1 MCALEWE
8 EDGAGWQRRRHL
20 WVWEEELLAECSGLL
35 LDISLQTN
43 ISDSWIWRTNIG
55 GGYSVR
61 DAYSR
66 LTALAVG
73 TTTGASDLIWHQQVP
88 LKVSVLAW
96 RLLRNRLPTKDN
108 LVARNIIPP
117 NANLCVGG
125 CGEPETANHLFL
137 SCPTFAPLWI
147 LVCSWLHIDA
157 CASEVLQVHF
167 TQFVACLGGSR
178 TRRSFLQLV
187 WLCCM
192 SVIWHERNNRVFKA
206 EGTTMQHMLERV
218 KLCTYWWMK
227 AHNVHL
233 GIHTHRWWS
242 SPLVCLGID

>member
-1 MCALEWE
+1 MCALGWE
-8 EDGAGWQRRRHL
+8 EDGAGWQWRRHL

-43 ISDSWIWRTNIG
+43 ISDSWIWRTDIG

-88 LKVSVLAW
+88 LKVSVLACW
-96 RLLRNRLPTKDN
+96 LLRNRLPSKDN

-125 CGEPETANHLFL
+125 CGEPETANHLFI
-137 SCPTFAPLWI
+137 SCPTFAPLWL
-147 LVCSWLHIDA
+147 LVCSWLH
-157 CASEVLQVHF
+157 
-167 TQFVACLGGSR
+167 
-178 TRRSFLQLV
+178 
-187 WLCCM
+187 
-192 SVIWHERNNRVFKA
+192 
-206 EGTTMQHMLERV
+206 MLRQ
-218 KLCTYWWMK
+218 
-227 AHNVHL
+227 N
-233 GIHTHRWWS
+233 
-242 SPLVCLGID
+242 P